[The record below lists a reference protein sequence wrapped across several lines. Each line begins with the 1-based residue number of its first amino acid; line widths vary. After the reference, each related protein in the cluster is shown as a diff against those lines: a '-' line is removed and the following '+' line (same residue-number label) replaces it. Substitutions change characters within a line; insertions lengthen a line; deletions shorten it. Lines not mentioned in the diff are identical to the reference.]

1 MRKKLYLNNGW
12 KFSEEFRDAIIENS
26 FDDSSMS
33 NVEIPHTV
41 SVTPFNYFKD
51 EMYQKVSAYRKCF
64 RADRLWSGKHVE
76 LTFMGAAH
84 KAEVYLNGEL
94 LGTHFCG
101 YTAFSFDISDKLKYE
116 EDNCLVVKLDSR
128 ESLNVP
134 PFGFVIDY
142 MTYGGIYRDVVL
154 EITEKTY
161 IGDVKVRT
169 EITGN
174 YEDKNSGDD
183 SSPIALG
190 AFLHTT
196 FDVCGDTSGCVVKE
210 SLRHI
215 SGDVPEDYIDEY
227 RDDRELVTDPAK
239 RNMQLDFHTMPVVLW
254 DVKNPSLY
262 EYKLTL
268 MRDGNVL
275 DEKITVFG
283 FRETKFEA
291 DGFYL
296 NGKKLKLRGLN
307 RHQSYPYVGYAMPAS
322 MQIEDARILK
332 EELCVNAVRTSH
344 YPQSQDFIDAC
355 DRMGILVF
363 MEFPGWQH
371 IGDDEW
377 KNQALEN
384 EKEMILQYINHPS
397 IFIWGVRINESDDD
411 DEFYKKT
418 NALARELDPTRQT
431 GGVRASTKMN
441 LLEDVYTYNDFSH
454 DGKKPGCLKKK
465 DATPDMNKAY
475 LVTEYNGHMYPTKTF
490 DDEEHRCEHA
500 MRHVKV
506 MDAIAGESDVAGGF
520 GWCMFDY
527 NTHKDFGAGD
537 RICYHGVMDMFRN
550 PKMAAS
556 VYAMQGDETDVL
568 ELSSSMDIGEH
579 PQCIR
584 GDIWI
589 FTNADSVKMYK
600 NDVFIKEYSH
610 KDSPYKNIKN
620 GPILVDDFIGDQLL
634 ENEKFGRKMAEDVKH
649 ALNTAARYGMDG
661 LGFGDKVTGFK
672 MLTFHGMS
680 VKDIVDLYQKYIGD
694 WGGKAT
700 SFKFE
705 AIKNGQV
712 VKTLV
717 KETVSEVNL
726 KVEVSSNELCDDRSF
741 DVAAV
746 RIKAVDQNGNV
757 IPYFAESVRLKA
769 EGAIELIGPK
779 NVPLRGG
786 MAGTYVKTKK
796 HRGGTGT
803 LMIKLDAP
811 EKIRKEV
818 VFKVKEGDSSNVR

>member
-1 MRKKLYLNNGW
+1 MRKMLYLNSGW
-12 KFSEEFRDAIIENS
+12 KFSDEFIDEIIENS
-26 FDDSSMS
+26 FDDTTMS

-41 SVTPFNYFKD
+41 CVTPFNYFKD

-64 RADRLWSGKHVE
+64 KADKLWSEKHVV

-84 KAEVYLNGEL
+84 KAEVYFNEEL
-94 LGTHFCG
+94 IGTHSCG
-101 YTAFSFDISDKLKYE
+101 YTAFSFDISDKLKYD

-128 ESLNVP
+128 EKLNIP
-134 PFGFVIDY
+134 PFGVVIDY
-142 MTYGGIYRDVVL
+142 MTYGGIYRDVIL
-154 EITEKTY
+154 EVTDKTY

-174 YEDKNSGDD
+174 YEDKNNSDELK
-183 SSPIALG
+183 PTALG

-196 FDVCGDTSGCVVKE
+196 YDVCGDTSGCVVRE

-215 SGDVPEDYIDEY
+215 SGDVPDEYIDEY
-227 RDDRELVTDPAK
+227 RDNKELVTNPAK
-239 RNMQLDFHTMPVVLW
+239 RSMQLDFHTMPVVLW
-254 DVKNPSLY
+254 DVDNPSLY

-268 MRDGNVL
+268 MRDGDVI

-283 FRETKFEA
+283 FREAKFEA

-296 NGKKLKLRGLN
+296 NGQKIKLRGLN

-322 MQIEDARILK
+322 VQIEDARILK

-371 IGDDEW
+371 IGDEEW

-384 EKEMILQYINHPS
+384 EKEMILQNINHPS

-411 DEFYKKT
+411 NEFYTKT
-418 NALARELDPTRQT
+418 NALAHQLDPSRQT

-506 MDAIAGESDVAGGF
+506 MDAIAGENDVAGGF

-556 VYAMQGDETDVL
+556 VYAMQGDKTDVL

-610 KDSPYKNIKN
+610 EDSPFKNIKN
-620 GPILVDDFIGDQLL
+620 GPILVDDFIGDQIL

-649 ALNTAARYGMDG
+649 ALNTAARYGMGG

-712 VKTLV
+712 VKTIV
-717 KETVSEVNL
+717 KETVTEVSL
-726 KVEVSSNELCDDRSF
+726 KIEVSSSELCDDRSY

-746 RIKAVDQNGNV
+746 RIKAIDQNGNV
-757 IPYFAESVRLKA
+757 IPYFAESVRLKT
-769 EGAIELIGPK
+769 EGAIELIGPR

-786 MAGTYVKTKK
+786 MAGTYVRTKK
-796 HRGGTGT
+796 HRGSTGK
-803 LMIKLDAP
+803 LCIKLDAP
-811 EKIRKEV
+811 EKIRKEI
-818 VFKVKEGDSSNVR
+818 VFKVKEGDSINV